1 MPKFGMPQW
10 FYDMGLGSR
19 PASPSRGGAYPG
31 EGEPT
36 GGMHSCGEPLRWV
49 YGYKRRR
56 PSIRCLKC
64 NPL

>member
-1 MPKFGMPQW
+1 MPKYRMPQW
-10 FYDMGLGSR
+10 FYDAHFGPEPNGR
-19 PASPSRGGAYPG
+19 SPGKAYHA
-31 EGEPT
+31 EGELV
-36 GGMHSCGEPLRWV
+36 GQDCSCGEPLRWV